1 MAGPLAEHSAMPTLR
16 TGRRPAIRPPRV
28 RTLMVAV
35 ALVAV
40 LIAGWK
46 WLAWSGDV
54 YRKVEY
60 CRGCGSRNAAEA
72 KEYWRK
78 AADPN
83 LSKEEAQEHR
93 MVARSRAIMAR
104 KFLAVAADPTL
115 PYPGTP
121 YPKNPMFTPEE
132 VAKEPDQPAD
142 P

>member
-1 MAGPLAEHSAMPTLR
+1 MPGPRIDISPAP
-16 TGRRPAIRPPRV
+16 RPLRV

-35 ALVAV
+35 ALTALV
-40 LIAGWK
+40 IAGGK
-46 WLAWSGDV
+46 WLVWHWN
-54 YRKVEY
+54 YWNKVQY
-60 CRGCGSRNAAEA
+60 CRGWGTQHEAEA
-72 KEYWRK
+72 KEFWRK

-83 LSKEEAQEHR
+83 LSREDAQELR

-104 KFLAVAADPTL
+104 KYLAVAADPTL

-132 VAKEPDQPAD
+132 VAKEPDQPVD

>member
-1 MAGPLAEHSAMPTLR
+1 
-16 TGRRPAIRPPRV
+16 
-28 RTLMVAV
+28 MVAV
-35 ALVAV
+35 ALTALV
-40 LIAGWK
+40 IAGGK
-46 WLAWSGDV
+46 WVVWQLNYWN
-54 YRKVEY
+54 KVQY
-60 CRGCGSRNAAEA
+60 CRGWGTQHAAEA
-72 KEYWRK
+72 KEFWRK

-83 LSKEEAQEHR
+83 LSKEEAQELR

-104 KFLAVAADPTL
+104 KYLAVADDPTL

>member
-1 MAGPLAEHSAMPTLR
+1 MPGPRIDLSPAP
-16 TGRRPAIRPPRV
+16 RRLRV

-40 LIAGWK
+40 AIAGWK

-60 CRGCGSRNAAEA
+60 CRGWGSQNAAEA
-72 KEYWRK
+72 KEYWRR

-83 LSKEEAQEHR
+83 LSKEEAQELR
-93 MVARSRAIMAR
+93 LVARSRAIMAR
-104 KFLAVAADPTL
+104 KYLAVADDPTL